1 MIGILG
7 KKLGM
12 TQFFQPD
19 GTWVPVTVIQAGPCK
34 VLQVKVKETSE
45 LPDDQ
50 RMAADNRG
58 KKRGKQ
64 ERARRADGYYALQ
77 IGFDEKP
84 EKVTTQAE
92 RGHAGKANTTPQRIV
107 QELRYESMPEL
118 KSGDEIKVD
127 AFNDVKRVD
136 VVGTTKGR
144 GWAGTI
150 KRWGFAKQSATHGN
164 SINHRRAGGI
174 GRQYSTHHGVP
185 KNKKMAGHYGVARR
199 TVQNM
204 EVVKVDEERNLIYL
218 RGAVPGHRQAY
229 VFLKKSVK
237 N

>member
-7 KKLGM
+7 KKIGM
-12 TQFFQPD
+12 TQYFQED

-45 LPDDQ
+45 LPDEQ
-50 RMAADNRG
+50 RLAADNRG
-58 KKRGKQ
+58 KRRGKQ

-92 RGHAGKANTTPQRIV
+92 RGHAAKAGLKPQRLV
-107 QELRYESMPEL
+107 QEMRFDALPEA
-118 KSGDEIKVD
+118 KAGDEIRVD
-127 AFNDVKRVD
+127 AFADIKRVD
-136 VVGTTKGR
+136 VTGTTKGR

-150 KRWGFAKQSATHGN
+150 KRHNFQRQRTTHGN

-185 KNKKMAGHYGVARR
+185 KNKKMAGHYGVERR
-199 TVQNM
+199 TIQNI
-204 EVVKVDEERNLIYL
+204 EVVKVDGERNLIYL
-218 RGAVPGHRQAY
+218 RGAVPGHRHAY